1 VEIVEKELID
11 EALCLSG
18 GNQVAASRLLGLHR
32 TTMRKK
38 MADIQEG

>member
-1 VEIVEKELID
+1 VELTGRELIA
-11 EALCLSG
+11 EALRLTQ

-38 MADIQEG
+38 ILEEK